1 MNQSLIK
8 TASAACSLLLLSAP
22 LCSALIVNGGLELTP
37 PDTFRTVLS
46 GQSYAGWNSVGSG
59 DVEFCGL
66 GVLVPAIQ
74 GQGSVDLNG
83 IGFQGA
89 ISQTLGTSSG
99 TAYKV
104 RFALSGNP
112 GLLGQPALGS
122 KTMDLL
128 WNGSVAGSFVFTHL
142 PTDTQQNMR
151 WEYHEI
157 TLYGNGNDLLT
168 FASTTSA
175 YNDAGPVLDD
185 ITVAVVPEPSVL
197 VILSISAFVL
207 FGGIQRTKQ
216 QLKAKTQI

>member
-8 TASAACSLLLLSAP
+8 TASAVCGLLLLSAQ
-22 LCSALIVNGGLELTP
+22 LCSAFIINGGLELTS
-37 PDTFRTVLS
+37 PDTFQTVLS

-59 DVEFCGL
+59 DVEFCGA
-66 GVLVPAIQ
+66 GVLVPAVQ

-89 ISQTLGTSSG
+89 IAQTLGTLSG
-99 TAYKV
+99 HTYKI

-112 GLLGQPALGS
+112 GVFGQPSLGN

-128 WNGSVAGSFVFTHL
+128 WNGNVAGSFVFTHL
-142 PTDTQQNMR
+142 PSDTQQNMR

-157 TLYGNGNDLLT
+157 TLFGNGNDLLS

-185 ITVAVVPEPSVL
+185 ITVVVVPEPSSLAL
-197 VILSISAFVL
+197 VALSGLTLTL
-207 FGGIQRTKQ
+207 FRKFTK
-216 QLKAKTQI
+216 